1 MSKAKRKDP
10 YLSGL
15 LQKLAETDKKISFT
29 RLRSED
35 LDGES
40 REAIYEFIEKY
51 SGRFGVR
58 CRQVCTIITC
68 TVKEMGARHRKIR
81 F

>member
-40 REAIYEFIEKY
+40 REAIY
-51 SGRFGVR
+51 
-58 CRQVCTIITC
+58 
-68 TVKEMGARHRKIR
+68 
-81 F
+81 

>member
-1 MSKAKRKDP
+1 MSMAKRKDP

-40 REAIYEFIEKY
+40 REAIYEFIEVWRALAFERVWAVAKC
-51 SGRFGVR
+51 VL
-58 CRQVCTIITC
+58 
-68 TVKEMGARHRKIR
+68 
-81 F
+81 